1 MSEILKLSNVSKTYN
16 GIDNILKS
24 IDLNIQKGEFIAII
38 GQSGSGKST
47 LLNIVGALDNPTK
60 GDIYFNGNNISKY
73 NSEERAQFRNKNIG
87 FIFQFHFLLSQ
98 FNVMENIL
106 IPNWIKVGKASK
118 TEEKRV
124 LQILENMNLKDIAYR
139 NIKDISGGQQQRIAI
154 ARALLNN
161 PEIVLADEPT
171 GNLDSKTSTQIY
183 NILREINIKYKTT
196 FLIVT
201 HNPDIAALC
210 DRVIE
215 IIDGKINLSKN

>member
-106 IPNWIKVGKASK
+106 IPNWIKVGKAYK